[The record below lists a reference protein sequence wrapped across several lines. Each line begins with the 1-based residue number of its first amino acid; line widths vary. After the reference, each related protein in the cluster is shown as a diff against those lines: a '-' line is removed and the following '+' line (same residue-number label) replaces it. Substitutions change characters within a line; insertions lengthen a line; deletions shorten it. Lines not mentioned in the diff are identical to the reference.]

1 MLTKKTGQNHPYN
14 ILLIDDDEDD
24 FLIISDMLENAEGER
39 YRLEWAETYESGLD
53 AVQVNNWDAI
63 LVDYDL
69 GDKNG
74 IQLISE
80 AVSDGIKAPFI
91 MVTGRGNREK
101 DVEAMQAGA
110 SDYIT
115 KMELSSPLLERV
127 IRYSLEQQR
136 VEQELERR
144 VQERTEELQTAMEEL
159 TVMEEELRT
168 QFDEL
173 AEVHSRQ
180 DSEYAHYKE
189 LYEFAPLGYLV
200 TDKHGVIMEANF
212 AAARLLNSEK
222 RFLIG
227 KPLGT
232 YIAEES
238 KKEFRNKLINFRRE
252 DGLQEWK
259 VKLIPR
265 QHDPVKVRMI
275 TSPMWD
281 QEGNLFAVRWLIVK
295 ESGSP
300 S

>member
-265 QHDPVKVRMI
+265 QHAPVKVRMI

>member
-1 MLTKKTGQNHPYN
+1 METVQNHPYK

-24 FLIISDMLENAEGER
+24 FVIIQGMLEGVEGQR
-39 YRLEWAETYESGLD
+39 YRLEWAENYKAGIDALQRDRWD
-53 AVQVNNWDAI
+53 AV

-127 IRYSLEQQR
+127 IRYSFAQQR

-144 VQERTEELQTAMEEL
+144 VEERTQELQTALEEL
-159 TVMEEELRT
+159 TVMEEELRN

-173 AEVHSRQ
+173 ADVQFERE
-180 DSEYAHYKE
+180 SEYAHYKE
-189 LYEFAPLGYLV
+189 LYEYAPLGYLV
-200 TDKHGVIMEANF
+200 TDKHGIIMEANF
-212 AAARLLNSEK
+212 AAAHLLNTEK
-222 RFLIG
+222 KFLKG

-232 YIAEES
+232 NIAEEYKTEFWS
-238 KKEFRNKLINFRRE
+238 KLGNFGPKK
-252 DGLQEWK
+252 GLQEWK
-259 VKLIPR
+259 VRIVPR
-265 QHDPVKVRMI
+265 GLDPVTVRMI
-275 TSPMWD
+275 TSPIKD
-281 QEGNLFAVRWLIVK
+281 QEGNLFAVRWLIIK